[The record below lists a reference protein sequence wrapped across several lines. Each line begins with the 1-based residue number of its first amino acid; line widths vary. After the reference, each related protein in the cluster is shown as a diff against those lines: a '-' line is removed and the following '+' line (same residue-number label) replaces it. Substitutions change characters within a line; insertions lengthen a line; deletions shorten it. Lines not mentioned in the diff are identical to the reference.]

1 MDLFICSLGEDETDD
16 YALAYAVQYL
26 TDRRDDGCPCGLM

>member
-1 MDLFICSLGEDETDD
+1 MDLFLCSLGEDETDD

-26 TDRRDDGCPCGLM
+26 TDRAG